1 MGVETLADP
10 ESAPDAQL
18 WEAIAGDDHAAFTTL
33 FERYAQKVWNYA
45 YRLTGS
51 WSAAED
57 VLSTTFLTAWR
68 RRAEVVLIRE
78 SALPWLYTVAAN
90 LVRNDHRR
98 RRRFLRLVPKLAVP
112 DESRDHAD
120 ELAEEDHTRQRLQQ
134 VLAAVDQLP
143 TAEREAVQ
151 LCMVGR
157 MSTADAAQLLGI
169 TEVSVR
175 SRLSRARSRLRQLTE
190 GSTTEE
196 SFDE

>member
-1 MGVETLADP
+1 METLTDL
-10 ESAPDAQL
+10 ESVPDGRL
-18 WEAIAGDDHAAFTTL
+18 WEAVAADDHGAFTAL
-33 FERYAQKVWNYA
+33 FERHAQSVWNYA

-68 RRAEVVLIRE
+68 RRADVVLIRE

-98 RRRFLRLVPKLAVP
+98 RNRFLRLVPKLVST
-112 DESRDHAD
+112 DESRDHAE
-120 ELAEEDHTRQRLQQ
+120 ELAEQDHTQQRLKK
-134 VLAAVDQLP
+134 VLAAVDELP
-143 TAEREAVQ
+143 TAERQAVQ
-151 LCMVGR
+151 LCLVGR
-157 MSTADAAQLLGI
+157 MSTADAAELLGI

-175 SRLSRARSRLRQLTE
+175 SRLSRARTRLR
-190 GSTTEE
+190 GMTEE

>member
-18 WEAIAGDDHAAFTTL
+18 WEAIAGDDHAAFTAL
-33 FERYAQKVWNYA
+33 FERHAQAVWNYV

-57 VLSTTFLTAWR
+57 VLSTTFMTAWR
-68 RRAEVVLIRE
+68 RRADVVLIRD
-78 SALPWLYTVAAN
+78 SALPWLFTVAAN

-98 RRRFLRLVPKLAVP
+98 RSRFLRLVPKLAVL
-112 DESRDHAD
+112 DEARDHAE
-120 ELAEEDHTRQRLQQ
+120 ELAERDHTRQRLTK
-134 VLAAVDQLP
+134 VLAAVDRLP
-143 TAEREAVQ
+143 ASEREAVQ

-175 SRLSRARSRLRQLTE
+175 SRLSRARTRLR
-190 GSTTEE
+190 GMTEE
-196 SFDE
+196 TFDE

>member
-1 MGVETLADP
+1 METLTDL
-10 ESAPDAQL
+10 ESVPDGRL
-18 WEAIAGDDHAAFTTL
+18 WEAVAADDHGAFTTL
-33 FERYAQKVWNYA
+33 FERHAQSVWNYA

-68 RRAEVVLIRE
+68 RRADVVLIRE

-98 RRRFLRLVPKLAVP
+98 RSRFLRLVPKLVSS
-112 DESRDHAD
+112 DESRDHAE
-120 ELAEEDHTRQRLQQ
+120 ELAEQDNTQQRLKK
-134 VLAAVDQLP
+134 VLAAVDELP
-143 TAEREAVQ
+143 TAERQAVQ
-151 LCMVGR
+151 LCLVGR
-157 MSTADAAQLLGI
+157 MSTADAAELLGI

-175 SRLSRARSRLRQLTE
+175 SRLSRARTRLR
-190 GSTTEE
+190 GMTEE

>member
-1 MGVETLADP
+1 M
-10 ESAPDAQL
+10 ESAADTTL
-18 WEAIAGDDHAAFTTL
+18 WGAIAEDDHAAFTTL
-33 FERYAQKVWNYA
+33 YERHAQAVWNYA

-51 WSAAED
+51 WSTAED
-57 VLSTTFLTAWR
+57 VLATAFMTAWQ
-68 RRAEVVLIRE
+68 RRADVVLIRD

-98 RRRFLRLVPKLAVP
+98 RGRFLRLVPKLAVL
-112 DESRDHAD
+112 DEARDHA
-120 ELAEEDHTRQRLQQ
+120 EEFVERDHTQQRLTK
-134 VLAAVDQLP
+134 VLAAVDRLP
-143 TAEREAVQ
+143 AAEKEAVQ

-175 SRLSRARSRLRQLTE
+175 SRLSRARTRLRRMTE
-190 GSTTEE
+190 GSMTEGGMTEE

>member
-1 MGVETLADP
+1 MLADP

-18 WEAIAGDDHAAFTTL
+18 WGAIAHDDHAAFTTL
-33 FERYAQKVWNYA
+33 FERHAQAVWNYA

-51 WSAAED
+51 WSTAED

-98 RRRFLRLVPKLAVP
+98 RSRFLRLVPKLAVP
-112 DESRDHAD
+112 DETRDHAE
-120 ELAEEDHTRQRLQQ
+120 ELAENDHTRHRLRE
-134 VLAAVDQLP
+134 VLTAVDMLP
-143 TAEREAVQ
+143 ASEREAVQ

-157 MSTADAAQLLGI
+157 MSTADAAALLGI

-175 SRLSRARSRLRQLTE
+175 SRLSRARARLRGLTE
-190 GSTTEE
+190 EN
-196 SFDE
+196 FDD

>member
-1 MGVETLADP
+1 MEVETLADP
-10 ESAPDAQL
+10 ESAPDGHL

-33 FERYAQKVWNYA
+33 FERHAKTVWNYA

-68 RRAEVVLIRE
+68 RRTEVVLIRE

-98 RRRFLRLVPKLAVP
+98 RNRFLRLVPKLAVP

-120 ELAEEDHTRQRLQQ
+120 DLAEEDHTRQRLEK
-134 VLAAVDQLP
+134 VLAAVDRLS

-175 SRLSRARSRLRQLTE
+175 SRLSRARTRLRQLTE
-190 GSTTEE
+190 GVHDRGELR
-196 SFDE
+196 